1 MFDFSKAIQIAI
13 DVGKD
18 LFLGK
23 PEYGYD
29 ISTGTATAERPE
41 GGGFLGLIGTGAR
54 AYSAITGGDSEG
66 ERDEVP
72 LPTYTAQNRYRQ
84 RAGTRQTQRYAPT
97 NQLYKDAILRRMR
110 QVNFETNLQRLTE
123 ETTVRPTTRR
133 RTPVSPGSAGGTNIT
148 RTIAAPS
155 LNSTTKSR

>member
-1 MFDFSKAIQIAI
+1 MFDFSKAIEIAI
-13 DVGKD
+13 GVGKD
-18 LFLGK
+18 IFLGK

-41 GGGFLGLIGTGAR
+41 GGGFLGLIGKGAR
-54 AYSAITGGDSEG
+54 AYSAIAGDDSGGG
-66 ERDEVP
+66 RDEIP
-72 LPTYTAQNRYRQ
+72 LPTYTAENRYRQ

-110 QVNFETNLQRLTE
+110 QVNFETNLQRLTA

-133 RTPVSPGSAGGTNIT
+133 KAPVSPGSAGGTSIT

-155 LNSTTKSR
+155 LNKSK

>member
-1 MFDFSKAIQIAI
+1 MFDFSKAIEIAI

-23 PEYGYD
+23 ETSVYD
-29 ISTGTATAERPE
+29 TGTSTTFSSRPE

-84 RAGTRQTQRYAPT
+84 RAGTQQTQRYAPT

-123 ETTVRPTTRR
+123 GTTVRPTTRR
-133 RTPVSPGSAGGTNIT
+133 RAPVSPGSAGGTNIT

>member
-1 MFDFSKAIQIAI
+1 MFDFSKAIEIALG
-13 DVGKD
+13 VGKD

-41 GGGFLGLIGTGAR
+41 GGGFLGLIGKGAR
-54 AYSAITGGDSEG
+54 AYSAITGGDDSEG
-66 ERDEVP
+66 GRDEIP
-72 LPTYTAQNRYRQ
+72 LPTYTAENRYRQ
-84 RAGTRQTQRYAPT
+84 QAGTRQTQRYAPT
-97 NQLYKDAILRRMR
+97 NQLYRDAILRRMR

-123 ETTVRPTTRR
+123 GTTVRPTAKRKA
-133 RTPVSPGSAGGTNIT
+133 PVSPGSAGSTNIT

-155 LNSTTKSR
+155 LNKSK

>member
-1 MFDFSKAIQIAI
+1 MFDFSKAIEIAI

-23 PEYGYD
+23 ETSVYD
-29 ISTGTATAERPE
+29 TGTSTTFSSRPE

-54 AYSAITGGDSEG
+54 AYSAITGGDSEDG
-66 ERDEVP
+66 RDEIS
-72 LPTYTAQNRYRQ
+72 LPTYEAQNRYRQ

-123 ETTVRPTTRR
+123 GTTVRPTTRR
-133 RTPVSPGSAGGTNIT
+133 KAPVSPGPAGSTSIT
-148 RTIAAPS
+148 RTITAPS
-155 LNSTTKSR
+155 LNSTTKSK